1 MGRDGVIPKKVFGYL
16 WPKSQTPVLNV
27 MLIAVLTL
35 IGAGRNLNQIINMIN
50 FGALLAF
57 FLVNISM
64 ANHFFVREH
73 RRTGFQAVRYLIA
86 PVLGAG
92 VIIWL
97 WFHLSHSA
105 WEVGGTWLGLGIIY
119 MLFKT
124 NFFRK
129 PLPEF
134 TGQV

>member
-1 MGRDGVIPKKVFGYL
+1 
-16 WPKSQTPVLNV
+16 
-27 MLIAVLTL
+27 
-35 IGAGRNLNQIINMIN
+35 
-50 FGALLAF
+50 
-57 FLVNISM
+57 M

-73 RRTGFQAVRYLIA
+73 RRTGFQVVRYLIA
-86 PVLGAG
+86 PYSRWCDHLALVPPVAFG
-92 VIIWL
+92 V
-97 WFHLSHSA
+97 
-105 WEVGGTWLGLGIIY
+105 EVGGTWLGLGIIY